1 MYSVVQIKIKR
12 VIMDKFVINGGKPLE
27 GEIEIS
33 GAKNEALPLTVA
45 SILTDDVSI
54 ISNISDLADLRSMIS
69 LLEVLGVKS
78 EIKGNVLRIDPSG
91 CDGYEAPY
99 DLVRKMRAS
108 VYVLGALLGR
118 LGKAKVSF
126 PGGCVIGTRPID
138 LHLMGLEK
146 LGARIKIEHG
156 YIIADA
162 DKLVGTEIFLS
173 GIHGPSVGATVNV
186 MLAAVKAEGVT
197 VIKEASC
204 EPQITELADFLN
216 SMGAKIEGAG
226 TPVLIIHGVK
236 ELHGAKHEVIPDR
249 IEAATYMIAGV
260 ITRGNLLIKN
270 CIIKH
275 LEAVIEKLREIGA
288 EITYEDDG
296 VRVKAKDPLKPVNIR
311 TAPFPGFP
319 TDVQPQ
325 IMSLL
330 ATVPG
335 ISVITEGVY
344 PDRFIHVSELNRM
357 GADIKVDNAVAVV
370 KGVEKLSG
378 APVMASELRGGAGL
392 VLAGLSAINQ
402 TVVSR
407 VYHIDRG
414 YESMEKKLANVG
426 ADIKRVSE

>member
-1 MYSVVQIKIKR
+1 
-12 VIMDKFVINGGKPLE
+12 MDKFVINGGKPLV

-45 SILTDDVSI
+45 SILSDDVSV

-78 EIKGNVLRIDPSG
+78 EIKDNVLRIDPSG

-108 VYVLGALLGR
+108 VYVLGGLLGR
-118 LGKAKVSF
+118 LGRAKVSF

-146 LGARIKIEHG
+146 LGANIKIEHG
-156 YIIADA
+156 YIIAEA
-162 DKLVGTEIFLS
+162 DKLVGAEIFLS
-173 GIHGPSVGATVNV
+173 GPHGPSVGATVNV

-197 VIKEASC
+197 TIKDASC

-216 SMGAKIEGAG
+216 SMGAKIDGAG
-226 TPVLIIHGVK
+226 TPLLTIHGVK
-236 ELHGAKHEVIPDR
+236 ELHGAKHTVIPDR
-249 IEAATYMIAGV
+249 IEAATYMIAGI

-270 CIIKH
+270 CVVQH
-275 LEAVIEKLREIGA
+275 LEPVIQKLKEIGV
-288 EITYEDDG
+288 ELTYEDKC
-296 VRVKAKDPLKPVNIR
+296 VRVKATDPLKPANIQ

-335 ISVITEGVY
+335 ISVVSEGIY

-357 GADIKVDNAVAVV
+357 GADIKVDGAVAVV
-370 KGVEKLSG
+370 NGVSNLSG

-392 VLAGLSAINQ
+392 VLAGLSADNQ

-414 YESMEKKLANVG
+414 YESMEKKLASVG

>member
-1 MYSVVQIKIKR
+1 
-12 VIMDKFVINGGKPLE
+12 MDKFIINGGRKLE

-45 SILTDDVSI
+45 SILSNEVSTI
-54 ISNISDLADLRSMIS
+54 RNVSNLADLRSMIS

-78 EIKGNVLRIDPSG
+78 ELNDTVLRLDPSK
-91 CDGYEAPY
+91 CDAYEAPY

-108 VYVLGALLGR
+108 IYVLGALLGR
-118 LGKAKVSF
+118 LGRAKVSF
-126 PGGCVIGTRPID
+126 PGGCVIGTRPVD

-146 LGARIKIEHG
+146 LGAKISIEHG
-156 YIIADA
+156 YIIAEA
-162 DKLVGTEIFLS
+162 DKLVGTEIYLA

-186 MLAAVKAEGVT
+186 MLAAVKADGIT
-197 VIKEASC
+197 TIKEASC
-204 EPQITELADFLN
+204 EPQITELAKFLN

-226 TPVLIIHGVK
+226 TPILTIYGVR
-236 ELHGAKHEVIPDR
+236 ELHGAEHEVIPDR
-249 IEAATYMIAGV
+249 IEAATYMIAGI

-270 CIIKH
+270 CIAQH
-275 LEAVIEKLREIGA
+275 LDPITNKLHEIGV
-288 EITYEDDG
+288 EVLCKDNGI
-296 VRVKAKDPLKPVNIR
+296 RVIANDPLKPADVR

-319 TDVQPQ
+319 TDVQPL

-335 ISVITEGVY
+335 ISVITESIY
-344 PDRFIHVSELNRM
+344 PDRFIHISELNRM
-357 GADIKVDNAVAVV
+357 GADIKIEGASAVV
-370 KGVEKLSG
+370 KGVSKLSG

-392 VLAGLSAINQ
+392 VLAGLAADNQ

-414 YESMEKKLANVG
+414 YDGMEKKLASVG
-426 ADIKRVSE
+426 ADIRRVSE

>member
-1 MYSVVQIKIKR
+1 MCSAVLNIRKFL
-12 VIMDKFVINGGKPLE
+12 MDKFVINGGKPLE

-33 GAKNEALPLTVA
+33 GSKNEALPLTVA
-45 SILTDDVSI
+45 SILTDDVSV

-78 EIKGNVLRIDPSG
+78 EIKGNVLTIDPSG
-91 CDGYEAPY
+91 CDRYEAPY
-99 DLVRKMRAS
+99 DIVRKMRAS

-118 LGKAKVSF
+118 LGRAKVSF

-156 YIIADA
+156 YIIAEA
-162 DKLVGTEIFLS
+162 DKLVGTDIFLS
-173 GIHGPSVGATVNV
+173 GAHGPSVGATVNV
-186 MLAAVKAEGVT
+186 MMAAVKAEGVT

-204 EPQITELADFLN
+204 EPQITELANFLN
-216 SMGAKIEGAG
+216 SMGARIEGAG
-226 TPVLIIHGVK
+226 TPLLTIYGVK
-236 ELHGAKHEVIPDR
+236 ELYGAKHKVIPDR

-270 CIIKH
+270 CIIQH
-275 LEAVIEKLREIGA
+275 LESVIEKLREIGA
-288 EITYEDDG
+288 EITYEEQG
-296 VRVKAKDPLKPVNIR
+296 IRVKAKDPLKPVNVR

-335 ISVITEGVY
+335 ISVITEGIY

-357 GADIKVDNAVAVV
+357 GANIKVENAVAVIN
-370 KGVEKLSG
+370 GVEKLSG

-402 TVVSR
+402 TIVSR